1 MPNQPAIE
9 AHGLRIVRGIAT
21 ILDGIDFTVE
31 PGGIVGIL
39 GPNGGGKT
47 TLLRVLVGLEPI
59 DGGTVRVLGH
69 PPGESRDVG
78 YLPQAPTF
86 DPRFPARVREV
97 VTLGLRDRNNG
108 EAIDRILDSLGLL
121 DLAAK
126 PAGILSG
133 GQKQRM
139 FLARALIREPRLLLL
154 DEPTLGVDANTLDS
168 FLHLVLR
175 IRKERE
181 LTVVIVTHDFS
192 VVTEHA
198 DRVACLAGKLSWF
211 GSPKDLDEGKLTAAF
226 GVHNLFLRHRH

>member
-1 MPNQPAIE
+1 MSRGPAIE
-9 AHGLRIVRGIAT
+9 ARGLRIARGGAT
-21 ILDGIDFTVE
+21 ILEVAELVVE
-31 PGGIVGIL
+31 PGRIVGIL

-59 DGGTVRVLGH
+59 DRGSVRVLGM
-69 PPGESRDVG
+69 PPGKSREIG

-97 VTLGLRDRNNG
+97 VTLGMREAANG
-108 EAIDRILDSLGLL
+108 RTVDRILDALGLL
-121 DLAAK
+121 DLATK
-126 PAGILSG
+126 PAGVLSG
-133 GQKQRM
+133 GEKQRM
-139 FLARALIREPRLLLL
+139 FLARALVREPRLLLL

-175 IRKERE
+175 IREERE
-181 LTVVIVTHDFS
+181 LTVLIVTHDFS

-198 DRVACLAGKLSWF
+198 DEVACLAGKLHSF
-211 GSPKDLDEGKLTAAF
+211 GTPADLDEGKLTAAF

>member
-1 MPNQPAIE
+1 MPNHAAIE
-9 AHGLRIVRGIAT
+9 ARGLRIARGGGT
-21 ILDGIDFTVE
+21 ILEIEELAVA
-31 PGGIVGIL
+31 PGRIVGIL

-59 DGGTVRVLGH
+59 DEGSVRVLGE
-69 PPGESRDVG
+69 PPGKSRAVG

-97 VTLGLRDRNNG
+97 VTLGIRDRGNG
-108 EAIDRILDSLGLL
+108 GKVDRILRALGLL

-126 PAGILSG
+126 PAGLLSG

-139 FLARALIREPRLLLL
+139 FLARALVREPRLLLL

-168 FLHLVLR
+168 FLHLVLE
-175 IRKERE
+175 IREERE

-198 DRVACLAGKLSWF
+198 DQVACLAGKLNWF
-211 GSPKDLDEGKLTAAF
+211 GSPSDLDEGRLTEAF